1 MKTAHDLFDA
11 VIEQIKV
18 DLGNGDCSAIDA
30 LLATVPRENLISY
43 LPEEQWAEHLNEE
56 VA

>member
-30 LLATVPRENLISY
+30 LLATVPRANLISY
-43 LPEEQWAEHLNEE
+43 LPEDQWAEHLTEE